1 MVSIKGRKFYNK
13 SVITQITENH
23 YRDTVGC
30 LLHTS
35 VFISQGRFCSGLG
48 WCTWETRGPSPGS
61 CVLLQSGQDRSLGRL
76 TRRGVSSLPQIG
88 RWRKNCSGKNKGPFW
103 RQVHF
108 KTVIPN
114 VAYSI
119 PCAPCRGVVPSR
131 HWTFGVILGVRITR
145 CHHSDQLSETI
156 QSVLPN
162 LYAFPFLAWKKK
174 KKSRKGKAESP
185 EERTFFEWRSPRG
198 DYSGFPG
205 AEECVCF
212 SFCTHTGCL
221 APSPGGPGFPST
233 SWSCSFLGA
242 LLPQLP
248 SRNCSEGTSKG
259 RNHGMERT

>member
-1 MVSIKGRKFYNK
+1 MGHFYNK

-35 VFISQGRFCSGLG
+35 VFISQGRFCSGLE
-48 WCTWETRGPSPGS
+48 WCTWETQGPAPGS
-61 CVLLQSGQDRSLGRL
+61 CVLLQSGQDQSLGRL

-174 KKSRKGKAESP
+174 KKAGKEKQKVQRKGHFLSDVPLVEITLVSLGL
-185 EERTFFEWRSPRG
+185 RSV
-198 DYSGFPG
+198 
-205 AEECVCF
+205 CV
-212 SFCTHTGCL
+212 SASVHTQ
-221 APSPGGPGFPST
+221 AV
-233 SWSCSFLGA
+233 
-242 LLPQLP
+242 
-248 SRNCSEGTSKG
+248 
-259 RNHGMERT
+259 